1 MFLHRIVQ
9 HSRVA
14 CNNCRWRYYHQFRK
28 KLPIWKK
35 MVKEITIW
43 FIIDENMN
51 KIMEKH
57 WFWAKIKNYGNQKWW
72 IWGFVKMVFGGS
84 TDVSLKSSRRRST
97 AADEIYTLVVLKSW
111 CSCWI
116 DVKCNPGVLLF
127 CIDFCMIW
135 MLPKNAKTIQ
145 FFALCWFQNSFSYV
159 FGTFLPS
166 NSIFVNK

>member
-1 MFLHRIVQ
+1 MELLFDSL
-9 HSRVA
+9 
-14 CNNCRWRYYHQFRK
+14 F
-28 KLPIWKK
+28 
-35 MVKEITIW
+35 M
-43 FIIDENMN
+43 
-51 KIMEKH
+51 KI
-57 WFWAKIKNYGNQKWW
+57 WAKHDGRIIVFLFLGKIFKNYGNWKWW
-72 IWGFVKMVFGGS
+72 IWCFVKMVFGGS

-159 FGTFLPS
+159 FGTFSPS